1 MIKDHVFNDKFTIE
15 HTTLHKCITDLTQT
29 LRNLHTF
36 EMCKMCNCIICK
48 DFRCDRLSWDC

>member
-15 HTTLHKCITDLTQT
+15 HTTLHKCIMDPTQT

-36 EMCKMCNCIICK
+36 EMCNCK